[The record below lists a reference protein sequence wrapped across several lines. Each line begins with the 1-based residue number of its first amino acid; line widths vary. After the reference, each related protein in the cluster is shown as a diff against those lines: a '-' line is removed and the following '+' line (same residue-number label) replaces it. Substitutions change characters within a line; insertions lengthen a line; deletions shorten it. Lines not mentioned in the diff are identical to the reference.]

1 MYFSRKLDNNITRCN
16 NTEVSMERHE
26 TYMRQALAEAQKAV
40 KEGEVPV
47 GALLVSPTGDI
58 IARAH
63 NRPITLNDPT
73 GHAEILVLRQA
84 AVKLE
89 NYRLPGHVLYVSLE
103 PCVMCVGAMIQA
115 RLALVVYGAA
125 DPKGG
130 AIESVYRMGSD
141 GKLNHRLEAQGGVL
155 AEECRALLQAFFRAK
170 R

>member
-1 MYFSRKLDNNITRCN
+1 
-16 NTEVSMERHE
+16 MERHE

-40 KEGEVPV
+40 EADEVPV

-73 GHAEILVLRQA
+73 GHAEILVLRQG
-84 AVKLE
+84 AVKLK

-115 RLALVVYGAA
+115 RLAMVVYGAA

-130 AIESVYRMGSD
+130 AIESVYSMGSD

-155 AEECRALLQAFFRAK
+155 VDECRALLQAFFKAK